1 MFAVVCPMKLLFF
14 LLYLHKA
21 FCSQKDKDWNNNTY
35 ISLRRN
41 IHGTYANPNLSF
53 QSE

>member
-1 MFAVVCPMKLLFF
+1 MFAVVCLIKLLFF
-14 LLYLHKA
+14 LFYLRKA

-35 ISLRRN
+35 TSLRRSV
-41 IHGTYANPNLSF
+41 HGTYANPNLSL